1 MGANAYIFRK
11 SIIHRLNPSVKFIS
25 FILLIAMIFLP
36 LGFFAQTIIGVII
49 LIIFFLA
56 KLPKKI
62 LWNVF
67 KSVFML
73 FVILLII
80 NWMTY
85 KDPVAIYNIGDQAK
99 IMLGSP
105 NWINGPINFDLSHSF
120 YTFEN
125 NSIVGEK
132 YNLVSNVW
140 GGEIKNYLSP
150 NIIRELLETKTYNID
165 KFLNENSLTIKKLSN
180 TFGGLNQQIVDNY
193 NDLYGEAFLQTSK
206 LQQVPLKHLSYYMSN
221 NVWKIEGVKYQGLI
235 LSGVNDNLGLE
246 NTALFYTRSPFAL
259 SPVAIQLAIYIS
271 IKIFLMIVLS
281 SILTSTTSS
290 IELTNGLEDI
300 LSPFKILRLP
310 VAEASMMIA
319 IALRFIPSLLDES
332 KRILNA
338 QASRGVD
345 FSNGGPNQKIKALIS
360 LVVPLF
366 SIAFKK
372 AEDLANAMEARSY
385 NPRYARTRY
394 RSFKLNLND
403 IVLFSIMC
411 MIVGFLI
418 SLAVIKLYFTPFGV
432 FEASALFIR

>member
-1 MGANAYIFRK
+1 MGANSYIFRR
-11 SIIHRLNPSVKFIS
+11 SIIHRLNPAIKFIS

-36 LGFFAQTIIGVII
+36 LGFFAQMIIGTFI
-49 LIIFFLA
+49 LIVFFVA
-56 KLPKKI
+56 KLPKRT

-73 FVILLII
+73 FIILLVI

-85 KDPVAIYNIGDQAK
+85 KDPVAIYNVSEQTKLWIGQK
-99 IMLGSP
+99 
-105 NWINGPINFDLSHSF
+105 NWINGPVNEYMSFDLIH
-120 YTFEN
+120 T
-125 NSIVGEK
+125 NSKESS
-132 YNLVSNVW
+132 NLVSNVW
-140 GGEIKNYLSP
+140 GGEIKGYISKD
-150 NIIRELLETKTYNID
+150 NIIATINQGEYNLS
-165 KFLNENSLTIKKLSN
+165 KFLSENNISAKRLQTTFEALSSDSN
-180 TFGGLNQQIVDNY
+180 KYDS
-193 NDLYGEAFLQTSK
+193 LYGDAVFEYGSHKIPF
-206 LQQVPLKHLSYYMSN
+206 KHLAHYMSIN
-221 NVWKIEGVKYQGLI
+221 SWKIDGVRYQGLV
-235 LSGVNDNLGLE
+235 LSGVGDNFGGVE
-246 NTALFYTRSPFAL
+246 TALFYTRSPFAL

-271 IKIFLMIVLS
+271 IKIFLMIILS

-290 IELTNGLEDI
+290 IELTNGLEDL

-345 FSNGGPNQKIKALIS
+345 FNNGRFIQKMKSLIS

-394 RSFKLNLND
+394 RSFPIMMTDWL
-403 IVLFSIMC
+403 LFAAVCIL
-411 MIVGFLI
+411 VGFLI
-418 SLAVIKLYFTPFGV
+418 SFTVIKFYFTPFGI
-432 FEASALFIR
+432 FEASAIFSR